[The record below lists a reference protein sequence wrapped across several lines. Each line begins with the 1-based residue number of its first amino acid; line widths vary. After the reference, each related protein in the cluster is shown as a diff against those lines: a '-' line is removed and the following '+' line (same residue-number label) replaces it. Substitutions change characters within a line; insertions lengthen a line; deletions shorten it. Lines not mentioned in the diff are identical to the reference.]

1 MDRGGAIASKKYAGT
16 GNAHVNAILAR
27 RYEIHDI
34 LLIKNIL
41 LLLCDY
47 ASPRAMGMNNG
58 IGNDHPIPIRYPPWP
73 IQ

>member
-1 MDRGGAIASKKYAGT
+1 M
-16 GNAHVNAILAR
+16 NAILAR
-27 RYEIHDI
+27 RYEIHAS

-47 ASPRAMGMNNG
+47 PNPRAMHMYYAGLDG
-58 IGNDHPIPIRYPPWP
+58 SLYTPRYPPWP